1 MSITHPSEAT
11 YNTVR
16 GFVVEAQR
24 QVYSAVNFAMVQAY
38 WNIGKTI
45 FEVCGEN
52 DRAAYGKQVL
62 NYLSERLSAEFGKGF
77 SIRNLRNMRAFYR
90 AFPIRQTLSAEL
102 SWSHYQLLMR
112 VTNDIERAFYA
123 EEAAKAGWSVRQL
136 ERQINTMFY
145 KRLLASRQAE
155 REQ

>member
-1 MSITHPSEAT
+1 MSVTHPSEAT

-24 QVYSAVNFAMVQAY
+24 QVYSAVNVAMVQAY

-62 NYLSERLSAEFGKGF
+62 NDLSERLSAEFGKGF
-77 SIRNLRNMRAFYR
+77 SVQNLRSMRQFYR
-90 AFPIRQTLSAEL
+90 AFPIRSTLCSEL
-102 SWSHYQLLMR
+102 SWSHYRLLMR
-112 VTNDIERAFYA
+112 VTNDTERAFYA
-123 EEAAKAGWSVRQL
+123 EEAAKAGWSVP
-136 ERQINTMFY
+136 
-145 KRLLASRQAE
+145 A
-155 REQ
+155 